1 MEKQYSN
8 SVLSNNGTDT
18 GNKNITT
25 NTNMTNL
32 TPPKTAKT
40 EAITPVK
47 ATNSTIST
55 PTQLPPKDSVSKEA
69 LMLEH
74 FKESPFSDAA

>member
-1 MEKQYSN
+1 
-8 SVLSNNGTDT
+8 
-18 GNKNITT
+18 
-25 NTNMTNL
+25 MTNL

-55 PTQLPPKDSVSKEA
+55 PTQLPPKDSASKEA

-74 FKESPFSDAA
+74 FKESPFSNAA